1 VIRNLIEDHV
11 RESYSGVVKSFPE
24 FCGCDVCREDV
35 LVYALNRVPPRYV
48 TTLKGHAVTEVK
60 LEKEQERAV
69 IDVAVIDGIRRVSAA
84 PRCGRTAA
92 TG

>member
-1 VIRNLIEDHV
+1 MIRNLIEDHV
-11 RESYSGVVKSFPE
+11 RDSYSGVVKSFPE

-35 LVYALNRVPPRYV
+35 MVYALNRVPPRYV

-69 IDVAVIDGIRRVSAA
+69 IDVAVIDGIRRVSSA
-84 PRCGRTAA
+84 PRCGRAA
-92 TG
+92 AKG